1 MPKAI
6 RTLKKRDLLLTLM
19 LLPTLIIIFIYRI
32 APSVVLVIAFKEL
45 DARRGIWGSDW
56 VGLRNFEMLFSRQF
70 GRILFN
76 TISYNIVFVALI
88 TVLSLLIAYAL
99 RQIKSQKLVSFLL
112 TLFMIPSLLSWIMVT
127 YISRTF
133 LDFNGLVNS
142 LFITLGRE
150 PVNWFITIEPWRFII
165 VFAYLWRN
173 VGFFVLIYYSAMA
186 SIKKEY
192 IYASAVDGASRL
204 SQFYRVYIPLI
215 GKTISV
221 ILLFAMAD
229 ILTSDVGL
237 FFNLTRDSG
246 MLYPVTDVIDTFMFR
261 TLRAGDFEISVAANF
276 IQSIGG
282 LLMVLLVLVFY
293 WRAMKRHE

>member
-1 MPKAI
+1 
-6 RTLKKRDLLLTLM
+6 
-19 LLPTLIIIFIYRI
+19 
-32 APSVVLVIAFKEL
+32 
-45 DARRGIWGSDW
+45 
-56 VGLRNFEMLFSRQF
+56 
-70 GRILFN
+70 
-76 TISYNIVFVALI
+76 
-88 TVLSLLIAYAL
+88 
-99 RQIKSQKLVSFLL
+99 
-112 TLFMIPSLLSWIMVT
+112 MVT